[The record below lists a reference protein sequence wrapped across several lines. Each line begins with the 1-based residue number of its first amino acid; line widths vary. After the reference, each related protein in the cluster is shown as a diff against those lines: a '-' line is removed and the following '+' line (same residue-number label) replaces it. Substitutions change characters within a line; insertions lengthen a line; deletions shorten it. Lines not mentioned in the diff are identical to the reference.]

1 MLQSNSFG
9 ITSTD
14 IDLQVIIVSPI
25 NMSSS
30 QFLMFKFFNLFVLQ
44 ENFYFTIQ

>member
-1 MLQSNSFG
+1 MLQSSSFG

-14 IDLQVIIVSPI
+14 IDLQVITVSPI

-30 QFLMFKFFNLFVLQ
+30 QFFKLKFF
-44 ENFYFTIQ
+44 